1 MEDEREK
8 VRQGIR
14 DKVKQFLDFDFII
27 NLTLSSWIKYKIVKK
42 EEPAAFLIPPVEGSL
57 NRQKKSPAQ
66 LQINTEDEGMHKS
79 YQLFLTNNF

>member
-27 NLTLSSWIKYKIVKK
+27 NLTLSS
-42 EEPAAFLIPPVEGSL
+42 
-57 NRQKKSPAQ
+57 
-66 LQINTEDEGMHKS
+66 
-79 YQLFLTNNF
+79 